1 MSATLGLYRRYLADL
16 VFGANDG
23 IITTLAVISG
33 VVGVS
38 LSTRV
43 ILILGFANLLKRA
56 GVTDFA
62 EAAAVATVA
71 TVGLANAPH
80 RRNLSQR
87 CRLSRWQ

>member
-1 MSATLGLYRRYLADL
+1 MSAALGLYRRYLADL

-33 VVGVS
+33 VVGAS

-62 EAAAVATVA
+62 DGGGCGDGP
-71 TVGLANAPH
+71 GLPAPAH

-87 CRLSRWQ
+87 SRLSRWQ